1 VREKIESKWNK
12 RDTNRQ
18 SWMVMGNISVQ
29 WSKHF
34 LRVECV
40 HNTGCNIRKFEY
52 VLDTFD

>member
-1 VREKIESKWNK
+1 MREKIESKWNK